1 MTLSRGRT
9 LSEISRCF
17 LLVAWALACVL
28 PANGREKWQ
37 KIVAP
42 RFTLYS
48 PGRSAD
54 VLRVATEFQQFIG
67 SLGDVIHVDPRTL
80 PPLTIV
86 IFDREKDFRPF
97 RPLKPNGKPWDV
109 AGFFSRQE
117 GWSVFGLA
125 GTDMDEDLRRTVFH
139 EGVHWYLSGSD
150 LPNPLWMEEG
160 LAEVFSTFAVK
171 KGRREWGQPI
181 ADHVVTLR
189 SSSPLPL
196 EKLLSVSRSSPL
208 FNETQRT
215 GLFYAE
221 SWAFVHYL
229 LFGEHNQDRTL
240 FNDYSKAFR
249 TNALPE
255 DAFKSV
261 FKKDYAGMDHE
272 LYAYL
277 NSGKYFVGSRPLS
290 VDAAALTIEPATDLE
305 RELALARLALG
316 SGRTEA
322 VQEHIAAAQGFDKD
336 SLATNEVAGY
346 AAGARGDTAAMIDY
360 FTVAAKNGSKDYRVY
375 FELAQRVHQSASDV
389 GGLVGLSG
397 EDARR
402 VANNYEK
409 TINLRPWFL
418 PAYQGL
424 GGVVEPLGQK
434 NGEDLKFLRQGHH
447 LFPGDGMITIGLAAA
462 AHNSGATSEAHTLL
476 ATVISTPD
484 QQTPAA
490 ATYARRLDE
499 AWNFSE
505 ANEKIRTLVEA
516 RHFAEALSELDALL
530 ARGVPAP
537 ARPTLLINR
546 ANLHASLLLEQAHTA
561 WDEHR
566 WTDVRKLLGEVLDS
580 PIHTGAKY
588 EAQRKL
594 AELDR
599 RNLGRE
605 SKAGN

>member
-1 MTLSRGRT
+1 M
-9 LSEISRCF
+9 
-17 LLVAWALACVL
+17 
-28 PANGREKWQ
+28 GREKWQ
-37 KIVAP
+37 KIIAP
-42 RFTLYS
+42 QFTLYS
-48 PGRSAD
+48 PGRSDD

-67 SLGDVIHVDPRTL
+67 SLGDVIHVDSRTL

-86 IFDREKDFRPF
+86 IFDREKNFRPF

-150 LPNPLWMEEG
+150 RPNPIWMEEG

-229 LFGEHNQDRTL
+229 LFGEHNQKRTL

-249 TNALPE
+249 SSALPE
-255 DAFKSV
+255 DTFKTV
-261 FKKDYAGMDHE
+261 FKKDYAGMDRE
-272 LYAYL
+272 LSAYL
-277 NSGKYFVGSRPLS
+277 NSGKYFVGSRPIS
-290 VDAAALTIEPATDLE
+290 TDAAPLTVAPATDLE

-316 SGRTEA
+316 SGRIEVA
-322 VQEHIAAAQGFDKD
+322 QEHIVAAQSLDRE

-346 AAGARGDTAAMIDY
+346 VAGARGDTAAMIDH
-360 FTVAAKNGSKDYRVY
+360 FSSAAKNGSKDYRVY
-375 FELAQRVHQSASDV
+375 FELAQRVHQSASDI
-389 GGLVGLSG
+389 GGMVSLSE
-397 EDARR
+397 EDARH
-402 VANNYEK
+402 VATNYEK

-424 GGVVEPLGQK
+424 AGVIELLGPK
-434 NGEDLKFLRQGHH
+434 NGEDQKFLAQGHQ
-447 LFPGDGMITIGLAAA
+447 LFPSDGMITIGLAAA
-462 AHNSGATSEAHTLL
+462 VHNSDTTGEARRLL
-476 ATVISTPD
+476 ATIISASD
-484 QQTPAA
+484 EQTPAVVM
-490 ATYARRLDE
+490 YAQRLDE
-499 AWNFSE
+499 VWNF
-505 ANEKIRTLVEA
+505 NETNDKIRTLIEA
-516 RHFAEALSELDALL
+516 RHFTEALAELDALL
-530 ARGVPAP
+530 AKGVPAS

-546 ANLHASLLLEQAHTA
+546 ANLHANVLLEQAHAA
-561 WDEHR
+561 WDERR
-566 WTDVRKLLGEVLDS
+566 WPDVRKLLGEVLDS
-580 PIHTGAKY
+580 PIQTGAKY
-588 EAQRKL
+588 EARRKL

-599 RNLGRE
+599 RNLGQE
-605 SKAGN
+605 SKAGD

>member
-1 MTLSRGRT
+1 MTLSRGRIS
-9 LSEISRCF
+9 SEISRCLF
-17 LLVAWALACVL
+17 LGAWGLAFIL

-42 RFTLYS
+42 QFTLYS

-67 SLGDVIHVDPRTL
+67 SLGDVIQVDPRTL

-86 IFDREKDFRPF
+86 IFDRDKDFRPF

-150 LPNPLWMEEG
+150 LPNPVWMEEG

-181 ADHVVTLR
+181 DNHVITLR

-249 TNALPE
+249 SNALPE
-255 DAFKSV
+255 DTFKSV
-261 FKKDYAGMDHE
+261 FKKDYAGMDRE

-277 NSGKYFVGSRPLS
+277 NSGKYFVGSRPIS
-290 VDAAALTIEPATDLE
+290 TDAAALVIEPATDLE

-316 SGRTEA
+316 SGRPEV
-322 VQEHIAAAQGFDKD
+322 VQEHIAAAQALDKD

-375 FELAQRVHQSASDV
+375 FELAQRSHQSASDI
-389 GGLVGLSG
+389 GGMVGLSG
-397 EDARR
+397 EDARLI
-402 VANNYEK
+402 ASNYEK

-424 GGVVEPLGQK
+424 GGVVELLGSK
-434 NGEDLKFLRQGHH
+434 NEEDQKFLTQGHQ
-447 LFPGDGMITIGLAAA
+447 LFPSDGMITIGLAAA
-462 AHNSGATSEAHTLL
+462 AHNAGASSEARSLL
-476 ATVISTPD
+476 AAVISTAD
-484 QQTPAA
+484 KQTPAVV
-490 ATYARRLDE
+490 TYAQRLDD
-499 AWNFSE
+499 AWNFNE
-505 ANEKIRTLVEA
+505 ANEKISALVEA

-530 ARGVPAP
+530 AKGVPAS
-537 ARPTLLINR
+537 ARPTLGINR
-546 ANLHASLLLEQAHTA
+546 ANLQGRILLEQAHTA
-561 WDEHR
+561 WDERR
-566 WTDVRKLLGEVLDS
+566 WTDVRKFLGEIINS
-580 PIHTGAKY
+580 PFPTGAKY
-588 EAQRKL
+588 EARRKL

-599 RNLGRE
+599 RNPGRE
-605 SKAGN
+605 PGAGN